1 MSKIQTPL
9 RILAVLLVLVACV
22 LFVRSIDLHA
32 VVAALREASPALLLA
47 AAVANLLHLG
57 IRVYR
62 LRELL
67 APAVRVPV
75 GRLYRYSLAFCAGNN
90 LLPAR
95 AGEAVRIWLL
105 HSREGIA
112 ASTALS
118 ASVMEKLCDAVALLV
133 LAAPLPLLLP
143 ELPSWAAGA
152 IVSSSLLA
160 LGAVAVLA
168 FLLRAHREA
177 PLHTVRGR
185 LFLGARALGSPR
197 ALFAIALLSL
207 GVWVSDAAT
216 LLLVLRALNCEISL
230 PGAVFAMLTINLAI
244 AVPSTPASV
253 GAFELG
259 AVASLRVLHVAEGPA
274 LAVALL
280 YHLVQMVPVTA
291 LGLPDLLSITR
302 ARAAARAG
310 SSPAAR

>member
-1 MSKIQTPL
+1 MSIQTPL
-9 RILAVLLVLVACV
+9 RILAVLLVLFACV
-22 LFVRSIDLHA
+22 FFVRSIDPHA
-32 VVAALREASPALLLA
+32 VLAAVRAASPGLLVA

-57 IRVYR
+57 VRVLR

-67 APAVRVPV
+67 APARRVPV
-75 GRLYRYSLAFCAGNN
+75 GRLFRYSLAFCAGNN

-118 ASVMEKLCDAVALLV
+118 ASVIEKLCDAVALLV
-133 LAAPLPLLLP
+133 LAAPLPWLIPALP
-143 ELPSWAAGA
+143 AWAAGA
-152 IVSSSLLA
+152 ILTSSLLA
-160 LGAVAVLA
+160 LAAVVVLA

-177 PLHTVRGR
+177 PLHTLRGR
-185 LFLGARALGSPR
+185 LYLGARALGSPR
-197 ALFAIALLSL
+197 ALAGIALLSL
-207 GVWVSDAAT
+207 GVWASDAAA
-216 LLLVLRALNCEISL
+216 LILVLRALGCEIPL
-230 PGAVFAMLTINLAI
+230 AGAVFVMLTLNLAI

-259 AVASLRVLHVAEGPA
+259 AVAALRVLQVAEGPA

-280 YHLVQMVPVTA
+280 YHLVQMVPVTV